1 MTTGSPQSQAF
12 AGPIQCNRATL
23 VRYMWA
29 PPFNRFP
36 DFEEGLFVE
45 CLLEASSRR
54 SMKAGHAGLMLEA
67 ARLFVAIAKG
77 SAQRFYAEH
86 GGVTDWTDRDLAAVA
101 VEVAEWMASDRMF
114 KRKAEAALQAIRD
127 TLYISEIPANIPN
140 IEYNVCNGETKIK
153 GGVQFVF
160 DAIEVN
166 SNEGPMQTFV
176 RTLDYI
182 DHLRFL
188 PGYSSLF
195 ALKRDL
201 TAYLRVCHCICELD
215 Y

>member
-1 MTTGSPQSQAF
+1 MTTGSPQLQAF
-12 AGPIQCNRATL
+12 AGIIACERAYF

-45 CLLEASSRR
+45 CLIEASSRR
-54 SMKAGHAGLMLEA
+54 SMKAGHTGLMLEA
-67 ARLFVAIAKG
+67 ARLFIAVAKP
-77 SAQRFYAEH
+77 SAQRFYAEY
-86 GGVTDWTDRDLAAVA
+86 GGTTDWSDRDLAALA
-101 VEVAEWMASDRMF
+101 LEIAEWAATDRMVR
-114 KRKAEAALQAIRD
+114 RKAEAALKAIRAA
-127 TLYISEIPANIPN
+127 LYVGKVPATVEGV
-140 IEYNVCNGETKIK
+140 EYVVCSGEEKTKS
-153 GGVQFVF
+153 GVQIVF
-160 DAIEVN
+160 DAYLSN

-182 DHLRFL
+182 DHLRHL